1 MRAMA
6 ISKVIIVLVL
16 APEKG
21 EGPSGQPIHKK
32 NKSFLSLHLFILLDF
47 FLVY

>member
-6 ISKVIIVLVL
+6 VSGVITGLML

-32 NKSFLSLHLFILLDF
+32 NKSLLPLHLFILLDF

>member
-6 ISKVIIVLVL
+6 VSGVIAVLVL

-47 FLVY
+47 FLFY